1 MAKPIHT
8 IELQQPT
15 AQQME
20 EAKMTSLVHEL
31 AQNEQALKKILS
43 IVQQLDHSRSLDAV
57 DSLLKSRTDVS
68 HVVIDQLQKQP
79 AQNLVLLVQALASVG
94 ALIDGEQTKA
104 VVHNLKVQQEER
116 IAERQKKRNPV
127 LHVLK
132 LAKDPDVWQAAA
144 FMLVLLKSVG
154 SVLNKK

>member
-8 IELQQPT
+8 IDLQQPT
-15 AQQME
+15 TQQIE

-43 IVQQLDHSRSLDAV
+43 IVQQLDHSGSLDAI

-68 HVVIDQLQKQP
+68 HVVIDQLRKQP
-79 AQNLVLLVQALASVG
+79 AQNVVLLVQALARVG
-94 ALIDGEQTKA
+94 ASIDGEQTRA
-104 VVHNLKVQQEER
+104 IVRNLKVQQEER
-116 IAERQKKRNPV
+116 TASQQKKRNSF

-132 LAKDPDVWQAAA
+132 LIKDPDVWRAAA

-154 SVLNKK
+154 RVVNHK

>member
-8 IELQQPT
+8 IDLQQPT
-15 AQQME
+15 TQQIE

-43 IVQQLDHSRSLDAV
+43 IVQQLDHSGSLDAI

-79 AQNLVLLVQALASVG
+79 AQNVVLLVQALARVG
-94 ALIDGEQTKA
+94 ASIDGEQTRA
-104 VVHNLKVQQEER
+104 IVRNLKVQQEER
-116 IAERQKKRNPV
+116 TASQQKKRNSF

-132 LAKDPDVWQAAA
+132 LIKDPDVWRAVV

-154 SVLNKK
+154 RVVNHK